1 MNSLR
6 LLLSSCPKSLRLPPT
21 PNISYLLQT
30 CHQAP
35 GLQCLQKTIST
46 SPILSVENPK
56 VLKMQRKHEQLMAN
70 TEQDTDVINLDALAK
85 SENKGSKDEEDDVLE
100 NSVFSLYPDE
110 TTANQLFN
118 GIPFKDLPYVTL
130 KLHRNNTR
138 LIAR

>member
-1 MNSLR
+1 M
-6 LLLSSCPKSLRLPPT
+6 
-21 PNISYLLQT
+21 
-30 CHQAP
+30 
-35 GLQCLQKTIST
+35 
-46 SPILSVENPK
+46 ENPK